1 MVELHI
7 IEKEKRVKME
17 NQNYFAM
24 IGDMVSSRQI
34 KDRSEVQSKFTAVL
48 EAINKHYRFDLASK
62 FVVTLGDEFQGVLHS
77 AANICEIID
86 TISTNLYP
94 VRFRFGVGIGKITTE
109 INPESSLGAD
119 GPGYWY
125 AREAINY
132 IHENNDHGRGRVRVS
147 SNNEDNFRL
156 INASLAVNDLI
167 FGNWRKSQINLLQ
180 ELVDSGLYRAD
191 FEQVMLV
198 AKLGITAATVSKRVS
213 SAGIKVYIR
222 NAKAISVAINE
233 IGAVN

>member
-1 MVELHI
+1 
-7 IEKEKRVKME
+7 ME

-34 KDRSEVQSKFTAVL
+34 KDRAEVQSKLSAVL
-48 EAINKHYRFDLASK
+48 EDINKHYRFDLASK
-62 FVVTLGDEFQGVLHS
+62 FGVTLGDEFQGVLHF

-94 VRFRFGVGIGKITTE
+94 IRFRFGVGIGKITTE

-125 AREAINY
+125 AREAIDY
-132 IHENNDHGRGRVRVS
+132 IHENNDHGRGRVRVRG
-147 SNNEDNFRL
+147 NNEDDLNL
-156 INASLAVNDLI
+156 INTSLAVNDLV

-180 ELVDSGLYRAD
+180 ELVDSGLYRED

-198 AKLGITAATVSKRVS
+198 AKLGITPPTVSKRVS

-222 NAKAISVAINE
+222 NAKAISLAINE
-233 IGAVN
+233 IGAVT